1 MITIGIMK
9 APLYTNEVEIVKV
22 ETDLIALIDADRYK
36 HLVTYRMYK
45 KIMEEGMEHSKA
57 LLNEIIDNYLSRD
70 IFNCFKAKAYVFCF
84 SAPSKDVFRN
94 SIAQE
99 KEYKGNRKN
108 RTDNYFYTGKYED
121 MGYIYEYIA
130 SRYQTLF
137 FDDLEADD
145 ILSMIQT
152 EDTFIFSHDK
162 DLKQV
167 TGMHWDMEKYKLV
180 NTTETEG
187 TRMLVCQLLL
197 GDSVDNIPG
206 LKGFGEKALSDFKE
220 KVINDKMST
229 AQMLF
234 YALTQYTN
242 KYGVL
247 HGMDAFNENWGLL
260 SMKLNRGAYFK
271 EKYIEA
277 FYLIENLIKSK

>member
-1 MITIGIMK
+1 MKIGPMFP
-9 APLYTNEVEIVKV
+9 PLYTGQVEVVKV

-45 KIMEEGMEHSKA
+45 EIMEEGKEHSKA

-70 IFNCFKAKAYVFCF
+70 IFNVFKAKTYVFCF
-84 SAPSKDVFRN
+84 SAPSKDVFRHA
-94 SIAQE
+94 IAQE
-99 KEYKGNRKN
+99 KKYKGNRGKSV
-108 RTDNYFYTGKYED
+108 DKYFYTGKYDD
-121 MGYIYEYIA
+121 MGYVYDYIA

-145 ILSMIQT
+145 ILSMLQ
-152 EDTFIFSHDK
+152 DDRTFIFSHDK

-167 TGMHWDMEKYKLV
+167 KGMHWDMENYKLV

-187 TRMLVCQLLL
+187 TRILVLQLLL
-197 GDSVDNIPG
+197 GDSGDNIPG
-206 LKGFGEKALSDFKE
+206 LKGFGEKALNDFKE
-220 KVINDKMST
+220 KVIRENMTT

-234 YALTQYTN
+234 HAITEYTN

-247 HGMDAFNENWGLL
+247 YGIDAFAENWGLL
-260 SMKLNRGAYFK
+260 SMKLNRGKYFK
-271 EKYIEA
+271 EKYVEA
-277 FYLIENLIKSK
+277 YSLMETLHEN